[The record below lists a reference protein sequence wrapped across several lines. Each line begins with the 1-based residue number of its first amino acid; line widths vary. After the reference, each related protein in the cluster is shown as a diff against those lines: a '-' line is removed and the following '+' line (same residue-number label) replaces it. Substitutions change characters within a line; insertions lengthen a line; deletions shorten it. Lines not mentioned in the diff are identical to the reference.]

1 MSDWTYLARFI
12 ADEDGREH
20 IGQVDAA
27 AHKDIGLAVLKGEK
41 ISAKVITGS
50 IFAGKVTG
58 KVLHIERVCGTSGV
72 GGFSLFY

>member
-12 ADEDGREH
+12 AQEDGCEH

-27 AHKDIGLAVLKGEK
+27 AHKDIGLAVLNGET

-50 IFAGKVTG
+50 IFSGKVTG
-58 KVLHIERVCGTSGV
+58 KVLHVERVCALSA
-72 GGFSLFY
+72 SLC